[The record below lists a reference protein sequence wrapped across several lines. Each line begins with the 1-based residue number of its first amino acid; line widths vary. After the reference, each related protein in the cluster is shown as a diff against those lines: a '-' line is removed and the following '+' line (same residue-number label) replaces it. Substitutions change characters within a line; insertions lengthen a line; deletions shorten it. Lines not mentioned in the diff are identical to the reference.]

1 MAADKKLSALAKNTT
16 TICFKKPFN
25 YLHIRYLQPWVL
37 PPHQKEAV
45 QGNTEMSIFN
55 IQFSIFNIQ
64 GDTETL
70 IWWIAGADW
79 KCFLLTSTWN
89 HGRWHWA
96 SLWCRFQYWPLSACC
111 WAASSWGKNMNGP
124 FYQEKEG
131 YLISDYKGIM
141 INTMM
146 SSENIGKSGNF
157 ERVWK

>member
-1 MAADKKLSALAKNTT
+1 MAVYVECNWKNTNDKRTLPSWLPTKVVGFQLSAKNTT

-70 IWWIAGADW
+70 I
-79 KCFLLTSTWN
+79 
-89 HGRWHWA
+89 
-96 SLWCRFQYWPLSACC
+96 
-111 WAASSWGKNMNGP
+111 
-124 FYQEKEG
+124 
-131 YLISDYKGIM
+131 
-141 INTMM
+141 
-146 SSENIGKSGNF
+146 
-157 ERVWK
+157 

>member
-1 MAADKKLSALAKNTT
+1 MSNVTGRIPMIRGHYHLGCRQKVVGFQLSAKNTT

-70 IWWIAGADW
+70 I
-79 KCFLLTSTWN
+79 
-89 HGRWHWA
+89 
-96 SLWCRFQYWPLSACC
+96 
-111 WAASSWGKNMNGP
+111 
-124 FYQEKEG
+124 
-131 YLISDYKGIM
+131 
-141 INTMM
+141 
-146 SSENIGKSGNF
+146 
-157 ERVWK
+157 